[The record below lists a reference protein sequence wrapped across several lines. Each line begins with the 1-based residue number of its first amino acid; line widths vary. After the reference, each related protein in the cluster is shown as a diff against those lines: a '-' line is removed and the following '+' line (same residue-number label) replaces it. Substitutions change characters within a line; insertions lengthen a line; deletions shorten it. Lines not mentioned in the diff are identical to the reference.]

1 MEKIR
6 GLLLKYEIDKKTVFK
21 IIILAIILISSLIIK
36 CTAKAN
42 TKVIADDNKNKD
54 VKTEKLE
61 DNIIIDISGE
71 IKNPGIYK
79 MKGKVRLYEIIDKA
93 GGLKEEANI
102 NSINQA
108 RYVKDGEKI
117 IIPSSRNSQGMD
129 KESISNGNNLV
140 NINTAS
146 KEELLK
152 LPGIGE
158 VTAEKIINYRD
169 NNNFTKI
176 EDLKNVNGIGMATYN
191 KLKDLI
197 CV

>member
-36 CTAKAN
+36 CTAKPN

-129 KESISNGNNLV
+129 KESISNENNLV

>member
-6 GLLLKYEIDKKTVFK
+6 GLLLKYEIDKKTIFK

-36 CTAKAN
+36 CTAKPN

-102 NSINQA
+102 NFINQA

-129 KESISNGNNLV
+129 KESISNENNLV

-176 EDLKNVNGIGMATYN
+176 EDLKNVNGIGIATYN

>member
-6 GLLLKYEIDKKTVFK
+6 DLLIRYEIDKKTVLK

-36 CTAKAN
+36 CTAKPN
-42 TKVIADDNKNKD
+42 TKMIADNNKNKD
-54 VKTEKLE
+54 VKTQKLE

-93 GGLKEEANI
+93 GGLKEEANV

-117 IIPSSRNSQGMD
+117 IIPSSRNSQSMD
-129 KESISNGNNLV
+129 TESISNENNLV

-176 EDLKNVNGIGMATYN
+176 EDLKNVNGIGIATYN
-191 KLKDLI
+191 KLKNLI

>member
-36 CTAKAN
+36 CTAKPN
-42 TKVIADDNKNKD
+42 TKVIADNNKNKD
-54 VKTEKLE
+54 VKTEKIE

-129 KESISNGNNLV
+129 KESISNENNLV

-176 EDLKNVNGIGMATYN
+176 EDLKNVNGIGTATYN

>member
-36 CTAKAN
+36 CTAKPN

-158 VTAEKIINYRD
+158 VTAENIINYRD

-176 EDLKNVNGIGMATYN
+176 EDLKNVNGIGTATYN
-191 KLKDLI
+191 KLKNLI

>member
-36 CTAKAN
+36 CTAKPN

-79 MKGKVRLYEIIDKA
+79 MKGRVRLYEIIDKA

>member
-36 CTAKAN
+36 CTAKPN

-129 KESISNGNNLV
+129 KECISNENNLV

>member
-6 GLLLKYEIDKKTVFK
+6 DLLLRYEIDKKTVLK

-36 CTAKAN
+36 CTAKPN
-42 TKVIADDNKNKD
+42 TKIIADDNKNKD

-61 DNIIIDISGE
+61 DSIVIDISGE

-79 MKGKVRLYEIIDKA
+79 MKGRVRLYEIIDKA

-117 IIPSSRNSQGMD
+117 IIPSSRISQSID
-129 KESISNGNNLV
+129 KGSISNENNLV

-158 VTAEKIINYRD
+158 VTAEKIINYRE

-176 EDLKNVNGIGMATYN
+176 EDLKNVNGIGIATYN

>member
-6 GLLLKYEIDKKTVFK
+6 DLLLRYEIDKKTVFK

-36 CTAKAN
+36 CTAKPN

-54 VKTEKLE
+54 VKTEKIE
-61 DNIIIDISGE
+61 DNIVIDISGE

-79 MKGKVRLYEIIDKA
+79 MKGRVRLYEIIDKA

-129 KESISNGNNLV
+129 KESISNENNLV

-176 EDLKNVNGIGMATYN
+176 EDLKNVNGIGTATYN

>member
-36 CTAKAN
+36 CTAKPN

-102 NSINQA
+102 NYINQA

>member
-6 GLLLKYEIDKKTVFK
+6 GLLLKYEIDKKTIFK

-36 CTAKAN
+36 CTAKPN

-129 KESISNGNNLV
+129 KESISNENNLV

-146 KEELLK
+146 KEELLE

-176 EDLKNVNGIGMATYN
+176 EDLKNVNGIGTATYN

>member
-6 GLLLKYEIDKKTVFK
+6 DLLLKYEIDKKTVFK

-36 CTAKAN
+36 CTAKPN

-129 KESISNGNNLV
+129 KESISNENNLV

-169 NNNFTKI
+169 NNNFKKI

-191 KLKDLI
+191 KLRDLI

>member
-36 CTAKAN
+36 CTAKPN

-129 KESISNGNNLV
+129 KESISNENNLV

-176 EDLKNVNGIGMATYN
+176 EDLKDVNGIGMATYN

>member
-36 CTAKAN
+36 WTAKPN

-158 VTAEKIINYRD
+158 VTA
-169 NNNFTKI
+169 
-176 EDLKNVNGIGMATYN
+176 
-191 KLKDLI
+191 
-197 CV
+197 

>member
-36 CTAKAN
+36 CTAKPN

-129 KESISNGNNLV
+129 KESISNENNLV

-146 KEELLK
+146 KEELLE

-176 EDLKNVNGIGMATYN
+176 EDLKNVNGIGTATYN

>member
-36 CTAKAN
+36 CTAKPD

-54 VKTEKLE
+54 VKTEKIE
-61 DNIIIDISGE
+61 DNIVIDISGE

-79 MKGKVRLYEIIDKA
+79 MKGRVRLYEIIDKA

-176 EDLKNVNGIGMATYN
+176 EDLKNVNGIGMGTYN

>member
-36 CTAKAN
+36 CTAKPN

-129 KESISNGNNLV
+129 KESISNENNLV

-176 EDLKNVNGIGMATYN
+176 EDLKNINGIGMATYN

>member
-6 GLLLKYEIDKKTVFK
+6 DLLLRYEIDKKTVFK

-36 CTAKAN
+36 CTAKPN
-42 TKVIADDNKNKD
+42 TKIIADENKNKD

-61 DNIIIDISGE
+61 DSIVIDISGE

-79 MKGKVRLYEIIDKA
+79 MKGRVRLYEIIDKA

-117 IIPSSRNSQGMD
+117 IIPSSRISQSMD
-129 KESISNGNNLV
+129 KGIISNENNLV

-158 VTAEKIINYRD
+158 VTAEKIISYRD

>member
-1 MEKIR
+1 MEKIK

-36 CTAKAN
+36 CTAKPN

-129 KESISNGNNLV
+129 KESISNENNLV

>member
-6 GLLLKYEIDKKTVFK
+6 DLLLKYEIDKKTVFK

-36 CTAKAN
+36 CTAKPN

>member
-36 CTAKAN
+36 CTAKPD

-54 VKTEKLE
+54 VKTEKIE
-61 DNIIIDISGE
+61 DNIVIDISGE

>member
-36 CTAKAN
+36 WTAKPN

-54 VKTEKLE
+54 VKTEKIE
-61 DNIIIDISGE
+61 DNIVIDISGE

-79 MKGKVRLYEIIDKA
+79 MKGRVRLYEIIDKA

-117 IIPSSRNSQGMD
+117 IIPSSRNSQGME
-129 KESISNGNNLV
+129 KESISNENNLV

>member
-36 CTAKAN
+36 CTAKPN

-117 IIPSSRNSQGMD
+117 IIPSSRNTQGMD

-176 EDLKNVNGIGMATYN
+176 EDLKNVNGIGIATYN

>member
-36 CTAKAN
+36 CTAKPN

-169 NNNFTKI
+169 NNNFTKK

>member
-36 CTAKAN
+36 WTAKPN

-54 VKTEKLE
+54 VKTEKIE
-61 DNIIIDISGE
+61 DNIVIDISGE

-79 MKGKVRLYEIIDKA
+79 MKGRVRLYEIIDKA

-117 IIPSSRNSQGMD
+117 IIPSSRSSQSMD